1 MQIRAR
7 ARFVRAICVRAL
19 SVIGKPIRGRGG
31 MLSVNVTSNYKKL
44 SRSLDQLGKKQLP
57 FAFAKTLNQT
67 MKAVAKYTVAR
78 TYPRAFDVRN
88 RAFFK
93 ASMFSNSG
101 QGGKAVRWAT
111 KTKLR
116 VSARDRFDRGNLQLH
131 ATGGTKPARSG
142 RIAIPSRYTK
152 ARRKAKGVPDKLR
165 PRAVVNTPK
174 GFIDRDGPRDAIYQ
188 RYGRGGKQV
197 RLLYV
202 LHPSAKIKKRFR
214 FYEDAER
221 ITRQVSPKLF
231 TRNFAHAVK
240 TARR

>member
-1 MQIRAR
+1 
-7 ARFVRAICVRAL
+7 
-19 SVIGKPIRGRGG
+19 
-31 MLSVNVTSNYKKL
+31 MLTVNVSSNYKKL
-44 SRSLDQLGKKQLP
+44 SRSLDQVGRKQLP

-67 MKAVAKYTVAR
+67 MKAVEKYTVAR

-88 RAFFK
+88 RAFFR
-93 ASMFSNSG
+93 AAMFTGS
-101 QGGKAVRWAT
+101 AVKRAT

-116 VSARDRFDRGNLQLH
+116 VSARDRFGRGNLQLH
-131 ATGGTKPARSG
+131 TTGGTKRARSG
-142 RIAIPSRYTK
+142 RIAIPSRFTMATRGAK
-152 ARRKAKGVPDKLR
+152 CVRKALR

-188 RYGRGGKQV
+188 RYGRGGKRI

-202 LHPSAKIKKRFR
+202 LHRSARIPKRFR

-231 TRNFAHAVK
+231 ERNFAHAVK

>member
-1 MQIRAR
+1 
-7 ARFVRAICVRAL
+7 
-19 SVIGKPIRGRGG
+19 
-31 MLSVNVTSNYKKL
+31 MLTVNVTSNYKKL
-44 SRSLDQLGKKQLP
+44 SRSLDQVGRKQLP

-93 ASMFSNSG
+93 ASMFTGS
-101 QGGKAVRWAT
+101 AVKRAT

-131 ATGGTKPARSG
+131 ATGGTKRARSG
-142 RIAIPSRYTK
+142 RIAIPSRFTK
-152 ARRKAKGVPDKLR
+152 ATREAKVVRKALQ

-188 RYGRGGKQV
+188 RYGRGGEQV

-202 LHPSAKIKKRFR
+202 LHRSARIPKRFR
-214 FYEDAER
+214 FYEYAQR

-231 TRNFAHAVK
+231 ARNFAHAVK

>member
-1 MQIRAR
+1 MQIN
-7 ARFVRAICVRAL
+7 I
-19 SVIGKPIRGRGG
+19 S
-31 MLSVNVTSNYKKL
+31 SNYKKL
-44 SRSLDQLGKKQLP
+44 SRSLDQVGRKQLP

-67 MKAVAKYTVAR
+67 MKAVGKYTVAR

-88 RAFFK
+88 KGFFK
-93 ASMFSNSG
+93 AAMFT
-101 QGGKAVRWAT
+101 KDAVRWAT

-131 ATGGTKPARSG
+131 ATGGTKRARSG
-142 RIAIPSRYTK
+142 RIAMPSRFTK
-152 ARRKAKGVPDKLR
+152 ATRGARGVRKALR
-165 PRAVVNTPK
+165 PRAVVDTPK

-188 RYGRGGKQV
+188 RYGRGGKRI

-202 LHPSAKIKKRFR
+202 LHRSAKIRKRFR

-221 ITRQVSPKLF
+221 ITRAVSPKLF
-231 TRNFAHAVK
+231 SRNFSHAIR

>member
-1 MQIRAR
+1 
-7 ARFVRAICVRAL
+7 
-19 SVIGKPIRGRGG
+19 
-31 MLSVNVTSNYKKL
+31 MLTVNVSSNYKKL
-44 SRSLDQLGKKQLP
+44 SRSLDQVGKKQLP

-67 MKAVAKYTVAR
+67 MKAVEKYTVAR

-88 RAFFK
+88 CAFFR
-93 ASMFSNSG
+93 AAMFTGS
-101 QGGKAVRWAT
+101 AVKRAT

-131 ATGGTKPARSG
+131 ATGGTKRARSG
-142 RIAIPSRYTK
+142 RIAIPSRFTK
-152 ARRKAKGVPDKLR
+152 ATRGARGVRKALR

-202 LHPSAKIKKRFR
+202 LHRSAKIRKRFR

-221 ITRQVSPKLF
+221 ITRSVSPKLF
-231 TRNFAHAVK
+231 RKNFSQAIR
-240 TARR
+240 TARP

>member
-1 MQIRAR
+1 
-7 ARFVRAICVRAL
+7 
-19 SVIGKPIRGRGG
+19 
-31 MLSVNVTSNYKKL
+31 MLTVNVSSNYKKL

-88 RAFFK
+88 KGFFK
-93 ASMFSNSG
+93 AAMFT
-101 QGGKAVRWAT
+101 KDAVRWAT
-111 KTKLR
+111 TTKLR
-116 VSARDRFDRGNLQLH
+116 VSARDRFGRGNLQLH
-131 ATGGTKPARSG
+131 ATGGVKTGKGG
-142 RIAIPSRYTK
+142 RLAIPSRYVGS
-152 ARRKAKGVPDKLR
+152 RRLKSGRVKDALL

-202 LHPSAKIKKRFR
+202 LHRSARIPKRFR

-221 ITRQVSPKLF
+221 ITRSVSPKLF
-231 TRNFAHAVK
+231 RKNFSQAIR

>member
-1 MQIRAR
+1 
-7 ARFVRAICVRAL
+7 
-19 SVIGKPIRGRGG
+19 
-31 MLSVNVTSNYKKL
+31 MLTVNVSSNYKKL
-44 SRSLDQLGKKQLP
+44 SRSLDQVGRKQLP
-57 FAFAKTLNQT
+57 FAVAKTLNQT

-88 RAFFK
+88 KGFFK
-93 ASMFSNSG
+93 AAMFT
-101 QGGKAVRWAT
+101 KDAVRWAT

-131 ATGGTKPARSG
+131 ATGGTKRARSG
-142 RIAIPSRYTK
+142 HIAIPSRYVGS
-152 ARRKAKGVPDKLR
+152 RRLKSGRVKDALL

-202 LHPSAKIKKRFR
+202 LHRSAKIPKRFR

-221 ITRQVSPKLF
+221 ITRSVSPKLF
-231 TRNFAHAVK
+231 RRNFSQAIK

>member
-1 MQIRAR
+1 MNVRITQTNAAAR
-7 ARFVRAICVRAL
+7 AVHQRIAIA
-19 SVIGKPIRGRGG
+19 G
-31 MLSVNVTSNYKKL
+31 MLTVNVSSNYKKL
-44 SRSLDQLGKKQLP
+44 SRSLDQVGRKQLP

-67 MKAVAKYTVAR
+67 MKAVGKYTVAR

-88 RAFFK
+88 KGFFK
-93 ASMFSNSG
+93 AAMFT
-101 QGGKAVRWAT
+101 KDAVRWAT

-131 ATGGTKPARSG
+131 ATGGTKRARSG
-142 RIAIPSRYTK
+142 RIAIPSRFTK
-152 ARRKAKGVPDKLR
+152 ATRGARGVRKALR
-165 PRAVVNTPK
+165 PRAVVDTPK

-188 RYGRGGKQV
+188 RYGRGGSKV

-202 LHPSAKIKKRFR
+202 LHRSAKIRKRFR

-221 ITRQVSPKLF
+221 ITRAVSPKLF
-231 TRNFAHAVK
+231 SKNFSHAIR

>member
-1 MQIRAR
+1 
-7 ARFVRAICVRAL
+7 
-19 SVIGKPIRGRGG
+19 
-31 MLSVNVTSNYKKL
+31 MLTVNVSSNYKKL
-44 SRSLDQLGKKQLP
+44 SRSLDQVGRKQLP

-67 MKAVAKYTVAR
+67 MKAVEKYTVAR

-93 ASMFSNSG
+93 AAMFTGS
-101 QGGKAVRWAT
+101 AVKRAT

-131 ATGGTKPARSG
+131 ATGGTKRARSG
-142 RIAIPSRYTK
+142 RISIPSRYTK
-152 ARRKAKGVPDKLR
+152 ATRGARGVRKALR

-174 GFIDRDGPRDAIYQ
+174 GFIDRDGLRDAIYQ

-202 LHPSAKIKKRFR
+202 LHRSAKIRKRFR

-221 ITRQVSPKLF
+221 ITRSVSPKLF
-231 TRNFAHAVK
+231 RKNFSQAIR
-240 TARR
+240 TARL

>member
-1 MQIRAR
+1 M
-7 ARFVRAICVRAL
+7 
-19 SVIGKPIRGRGG
+19 
-31 MLSVNVTSNYKKL
+31 MTMNVSSNYKKL
-44 SRSLDQLGKKQLP
+44 DRSLDKLGKKQLP

-67 MKAVAKYTVAR
+67 MKAVGKYTVAR

-88 RAFFK
+88 KGFFK
-93 ASMFSNSG
+93 AAMFT
-101 QGGKAVRWAT
+101 KDAVRWAT

-116 VSARDRFDRGNLQLH
+116 ASARDQFGRGNLQLH
-131 ATGGTKPARSG
+131 ATGGTKRARSG
-142 RIAIPSRYTK
+142 RMAIPSRYTK
-152 ARRKAKGVPDKLR
+152 ATRGARGVRKNLR
-165 PRAVVNTPK
+165 PRAVVDTPK

-202 LHPSAKIKKRFR
+202 LQPSAKIRKRFR
-214 FYEDAER
+214 FYEDAQR

-231 TRNFAHAVK
+231 KRNFAHAVK

>member
-1 MQIRAR
+1 
-7 ARFVRAICVRAL
+7 
-19 SVIGKPIRGRGG
+19 
-31 MLSVNVTSNYKKL
+31 MLSVNVSSNYKKL
-44 SRSLDQLGKKQLP
+44 SRSLDQVGRKQLP

-88 RAFFK
+88 RAFFR
-93 ASMFSNSG
+93 AAMFTGS
-101 QGGKAVRWAT
+101 AVKRAT

-116 VSARDRFDRGNLQLH
+116 VSARNQFDRGNLQLH
-131 ATGGTKPARSG
+131 ANGGTKRARSG
-142 RIAIPSRYTK
+142 RMAIPSRYTNATWG
-152 ARRKAKGVPDKLR
+152 ARGVRKGLR
-165 PRAVVNTPK
+165 PRAVVDTPK

-202 LHPSAKIKKRFR
+202 LHRGARIPKRFR

-221 ITRQVSPKLF
+221 ITRAVSPKLF
-231 TRNFAHAVK
+231 ARNFAHAVK